1 MDAKKVQSCLLAVEV
16 EVEVEVEGPGFI
28 ERKTGI
34 VTPRVWDRDT
44 LRPAGHHDTCPETLE
59 WTERHHSAR

>member
-1 MDAKKVQSCLLAVEV
+1 MQRKCKGVYWLV